1 MPKIIYKQRHIDD
14 NSKRK
19 FSASRNS
26 HYALYI
32 GSREHVLKKTGEE
45 RSDEKYSETHEHM
58 ARLAKYM
65 GEREHA
71 ARKCIDKQ
79 AEEKEHEKIL
89 VSDRL
94 TDEELLSEDERQYN
108 EQMNDERDN
117 GLFGYI
123 GGRFSDEYSMRDVQS
138 YIRRISEEHNVFHS
152 IYSFTPE
159 SAAQAGLNSLDD
171 WENWVKY
178 HINEIARGMNMK
190 IEDIEYIAAHY
201 T

>member
-123 GGRFSDEYSMRDVQS
+123 GGVFSDEYSMRDVQS
-138 YIRRISEEHNVFHS
+138 YIRKISEEHNVFHS

-178 HINEIARGMNMK
+178 HVNEIARGMNMK
-190 IEDIEYIAAHY
+190 IEDI
-201 T
+201 